1 MTNPEARQIAEQ
13 VKQKEEAG
21 QYIPHPV
28 PEFKTAKEVV
38 ERLLRIEMGGPSG
51 LTLPA
56 LRLLATEHLALEA
69 RCAALEES
77 KDEAYSERNKL
88 VRLLASLYPSG
99 LKATSIEGWDP
110 DWHWCVYID
119 LPTGQ
124 ASWHIHVSEY
134 PNFSHLPNYEGEWDG
149 HTTEEKYRRIAA
161 LTDNGGQA
169 DG

>member
-1 MTNPEARQIAEQ
+1 MSNTEARQIA
-13 VKQKEEAG
+13 VKRAEKWKQEPGLAS
-21 QYIPHPV
+21 
-28 PEFKTAKEVV
+28 
-38 ERLLRIEMGGPSG
+38 LLSVDE
-51 LTLPA
+51 
-56 LRLLATEHLALEA
+56 LADIIMSCDDECHEGDEKDKQIVALEA

-161 LTDNGGQA
+161 LTDNGGQ
-169 DG
+169 G